1 MTRELITTITPD
13 ELRVMI
19 LESVWYA
26 FREAGIVKSRLT
38 KSHQSEFL
46 KMIQIKDVLNDAN
59 LQQ

>member
-59 LQQ
+59 LQ